1 MRTYN
6 EIMSASSYSDL
17 FSSDENEA
25 KKEFHSYC
33 KVYHPDVDNSEKAL
47 KAFEK
52 IRQLYRLRTC
62 STTVNSS
69 VHEEVIFRDI
79 RTNKGFSLNN
89 PVILNVCPGGIKIY
103 HTATKVALIFEK
115 EYSKLYENYIKQ
127 VDNLSYKD
135 DKMEKE
141 FKRYFPKVLKHFE
154 LADSN
159 GKHCILLEKTSEV
172 LNLGKIVTS
181 YKARGE
187 KFPKEQ
193 AAWIMNRL
201 FNLSCYFEFM
211 GKAFNGFS
219 LENIWVSPEMH
230 TVLLLEGFEYTKE
243 INEKMLGCPVSVFK
257 TLPIKVKDNKLSSTL
272 TDLES
277 IKSIGRELFAG
288 HDALVNIQKYIKAGT
303 DSNSTFDE
311 WDAYGKAVYAD
322 FGKREFIIWENVPY

>member
-52 IRQLYRLRTC
+52 IRQLYSLRTC

-127 VDNLSYKD
+127 VDNLFYKD
-135 DKMEKE
+135 DKMGKE

-288 HDALVNIQKYIKAGT
+288 HDDLVNIQKYIKAGT

-311 WDAYGKAVYAD
+311 WDIYGKAVHAD
-322 FGKREFIIWENVPY
+322 FGKREFIVWENVPY